1 MSVLSPVAAYHAANP
16 QHAGELGDATHFG
29 SGGVPG
35 EGPYISLW
43 LKVVA
48 SEITSVGFACNGC
61 PSSLATGSVLTTL
74 LKGRSVEKA
83 MLIEPQDILL
93 ILQGL
98 PEGKEYYAELAV
110 KAIHNALR

>member
-16 QHAGELGDATHFG
+16 QYAGELGDATHFG

-83 MLIEPQDILL
+83 MLIDGREGDADRTPRHPPHPSGPTGRKRIL
-93 ILQGL
+93 
-98 PEGKEYYAELAV
+98 
-110 KAIHNALR
+110 R